1 MKLRSRYS
9 LAILVFFITLMVASC
24 STPAYRQNRYK
35 SGKRFNDCGCMTM
48 PKQHNSILSYNEQK

>member
-1 MKLRSRYS
+1 MKFRSRYS

-35 SGKRFNDCGCMTM
+35 SGKRFNDCGCMSM
-48 PKQHNSILSYNEQK
+48 PKHDNSILSYNEQK